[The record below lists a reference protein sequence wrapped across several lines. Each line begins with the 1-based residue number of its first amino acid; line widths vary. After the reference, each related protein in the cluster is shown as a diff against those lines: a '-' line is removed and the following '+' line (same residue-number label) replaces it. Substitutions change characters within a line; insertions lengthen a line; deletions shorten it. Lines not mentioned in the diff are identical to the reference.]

1 MNHADH
7 VELLR
12 DGVPGP
18 GGTWADLG
26 CGTGAF
32 TLALAELV
40 GPRAVVF
47 SIDQDQRALAQL
59 RARARSRFPEHN
71 IRTIEADFTRRLD
84 LPMLDGIVM
93 ANSLHFVKDKEPVVR
108 AVRALLAPTG
118 RLILVEYNTDRG
130 NRWVPNPMSYPTWE
144 RLAGRCGFSST
155 LKIGAKPSSFLG
167 EIYSAISWNGQA
179 G

>member
-7 VELLR
+7 VDLLR
-12 DGVPGP
+12 DGVPSP

-26 CGTGAF
+26 CGSGAF

-40 GPRAVVF
+40 GPRAEVYA
-47 SIDQDQRALAQL
+47 IDRDQRALAQL
-59 RARARSRFPEHN
+59 RTRARSRFAHHD
-71 IRTIEADFTRRLD
+71 IRTIEADFTQRLD
-84 LPMLDGIVM
+84 LPRLDGIVM
-93 ANSLHFVKDKEPVVR
+93 ANSLHFVKDKEPVVL
-108 AVRALLAPTG
+108 AARALLAPTA
-118 RLILVEYNTDRG
+118 RFILVEYNTDRG
-130 NRWVPNPMSYPTWE
+130 NRWVPHPMSYPTWE
-144 RLAGRCGFSST
+144 RLAYRCGFSST